1 MRSSRPLLWC
11 VMRSSR
17 NPNSRAQVAQGDS
30 NRSIWPPTVVQGH
43 NTQTG
48 RTVISIGSV
57 GDAGSDQVFLGSLN
71 FVFHPD
77 DALRDAWRQWFQFVF
92 SSAVPLSTD
101 TLQIPHLLPAKGDAE
116 ASRLWEAFELVCK
129 RDDGAETATPT
140 VDPETGEVITDP
152 KGQVVVAWDEGA
164 TALDP
169 LARVFQQVYGNGCL
183 VTVDEATR
191 IKPLTIPVSATLLG
205 QQAARNV
212 GALRQRQAFSLQV
225 LDADVDRAIEKCRKV
240 TDLMELLSY
249 PLSKGNR
256 WLPDTAKSLLEKE
269 LEFRNE
275 QALKALRDALGGNSI
290 ERFIAIRTES
300 IRKDLNEMYRQ
311 LGQGNEVP
319 DDKLKIVL
327 NDINLRLTQA
337 LNTRITPRAVYNRI
351 GAPDLTV
358 YAPDENW
365 NQPLSILVRSSRILR
380 ESLTDPYFTRR
391 FTGMSFL
398 EKDFREA
405 CDVFG

>member
-1 MRSSRPLLWC
+1 
-11 VMRSSR
+11 
-17 NPNSRAQVAQGDS
+17 
-30 NRSIWPPTVVQGH
+30 
-43 NTQTG
+43 
-48 RTVISIGSV
+48 
-57 GDAGSDQVFLGSLN
+57 
-71 FVFHPD
+71 
-77 DALRDAWRQWFQFVF
+77 
-92 SSAVPLSTD
+92 
-101 TLQIPHLLPAKGDAE
+101 
-116 ASRLWEAFELVCK
+116 
-129 RDDGAETATPT
+129 
-140 VDPETGEVITDP
+140 
-152 KGQVVVAWDEGA
+152 
-164 TALDP
+164 
-169 LARVFQQVYGNGCL
+169 
-183 VTVDEATR
+183 
-191 IKPLTIPVSATLLG
+191 
-205 QQAARNV
+205 
-212 GALRQRQAFSLQV
+212 
-225 LDADVDRAIEKCRKV
+225 
-240 TDLMELLSY
+240 
-249 PLSKGNR
+249 LSKGNR

-405 CDVFG
+405 CDVFGDIIVAKREPNRAKEELGKIDEIINAEKSAKVKCLEVWSMIRSGKIASNE